1 MQPSLFE
8 NHSGTHTHTHEMQG
22 LNEPVKELE
31 WYPLALK
38 LYTVE
43 QLDKERQRVKEM
55 SQIGWNRLDGDDR
68 KYRLD
73 GVDKYDTNCTL
84 QSIFEDR
91 LKPKAPVDY
100 MGRPVTNM
108 EEYKLLCN
116 RKPIETEPQRKHRE
130 TLHNQVHLYL
140 MMQAALQE
148 TTDDAYCLAAV
159 INSELNQDTRRAL
172 NTEGYTFR
180 YVLDAIAG
188 ELKRRVCEGL
198 HKTQK

>member
-1 MQPSLFE
+1 MQCLD
-8 NHSGTHTHTHEMQG
+8 
-22 LNEPVKELE
+22 EPVKELE

-38 LYTVE
+38 IYTVS
-43 QLDKERQRVKEM
+43 QLDKERERVKEM
-55 SQIGWNRLDGDDR
+55 SQIGWNRLDGSDK

-73 GVDKYDTNCTL
+73 GIDKYDTNCTL

-100 MGRPVTNM
+100 MGRPVTNV
-108 EEYKLLCN
+108 EEYNRLCD
-116 RKPIETEPQRKHRE
+116 RMSIESVPQRKHRE
-130 TLHNQVHLYL
+130 TLHNQVQLYL

-159 INSELNQDTRRAL
+159 INSELNPYTLRAL
-172 NTEGYTFR
+172 NTDGYTFR
-180 YVLDAIAG
+180 YVIDTITG

-198 HKTQK
+198 HKTKQ